1 VGGFHGP
8 IKELFMIH
16 CGANFDMHAQ
26 LREVVERTASEADKE
41 ELQRTLLHLIK
52 LPQEIQSVFG
62 QLPLLQE

>member
-1 VGGFHGP
+1 
-8 IKELFMIH
+8 MIH
-16 CGANFDMHAQ
+16 CGANFDMHAK
-26 LREVVERTASEADKE
+26 LRDVVERTASEADKE

>member
-1 VGGFHGP
+1 
-8 IKELFMIH
+8 MIH